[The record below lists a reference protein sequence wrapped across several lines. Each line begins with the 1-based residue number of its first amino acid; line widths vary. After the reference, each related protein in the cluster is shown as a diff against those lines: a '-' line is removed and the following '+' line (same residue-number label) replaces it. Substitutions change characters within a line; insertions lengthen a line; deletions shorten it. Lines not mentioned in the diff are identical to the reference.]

1 MSLHIIRDT
10 ITHMHTDA
18 IVNTANPFPV
28 VGSGCDKTIYKAACV
43 FAGVTEDFKKGKKIQ
58 HSPLDSAKK

>member
-18 IVNTANPFPV
+18 IVNTANHFPV
-28 VGSGCDKTIYKAACV
+28 VGSGCDKTILYASLQESLKIS
-43 FAGVTEDFKKGKKIQ
+43 KKRKK
-58 HSPLDSAKK
+58 L

>member
-10 ITHMHTDA
+10 ISHMHTDA

-28 VGSGCDKTIYKAACV
+28 VGSGCDKIIYKAACV
-43 FAGVTEDFKKGKKIQ
+43 FAGVTEDFKKKK
-58 HSPLDSAKK
+58 